1 MSRYITAVLSLAD
14 AALTVACF
22 PEVYAPVLLKRKAK
36 RLRDETGDSRYYHP
50 HENVKIDMR
59 SIVTKQ
65 FSRPVKMLLVEP
77 MVACI
82 ATYASFVFAVLYMTL
97 EIFPI
102 VYRDHRGWGPVVS
115 TTPFL
120 AMLVGVVMAMG
131 INLANQPR
139 YIRAVDAAGGKPV
152 PEARLLPMAAGALL
166 FVIGLFGFAW
176 TAPASVPW
184 PPSVI
189 FAAFIGAGFST
200 IFQNCINVSDYSNTN
215 FNTTELTRIIKFLVD
230 TYRLYAASA
239 VAANTFLRSL
249 FAAGLPLA
257 VQPMIRRLGIPG
269 GLSLLGGVA
278 TLALPVPIVFMR
290 YGARLRAKS
299 RFAPADR

>member
-1 MSRYITAVLSLAD
+1 MEIPIKRIMLIVRRYITAILALAD
-14 AALTVACF
+14 AVLTAFCF
-22 PEVYAPVLLKRKAK
+22 PEVYAPVLLKRKAAL
-36 RLRDETGDSRYYHP
+36 LRKESGDSRYHHP
-50 HENVKIDMR
+50 HEEVKIDFR

-65 FSRPVKMLLVEP
+65 FSRPVTMLLVEP

-102 VYRDHRGWGPVVS
+102 VYRERRGWGPVVS
-115 TTPFL
+115 TMPML
-120 AMLVGVVMAMG
+120 SMLVGVIMAMG

-152 PEARLLPMAAGALL
+152 PEARLLPMAAGGLL

-176 TAPASVPW
+176 TAPPSVPW

-200 IFQNCINVSDYSNTN
+200 IFQNCINVSD
-215 FNTTELTRIIKFLVD
+215 
-230 TYRLYAASA
+230 
-239 VAANTFLRSL
+239 
-249 FAAGLPLA
+249 LA
-257 VQPMIRRLGIPG
+257 EAMFKCKAIDNCISSSSILID
-269 GLSLLGGVA
+269 
-278 TLALPVPIVFMR
+278 FMR
-290 YGARLRAKS
+290 HLLLQRIHSSEACLLLACRWLCS
-299 RFAPADR
+299 R